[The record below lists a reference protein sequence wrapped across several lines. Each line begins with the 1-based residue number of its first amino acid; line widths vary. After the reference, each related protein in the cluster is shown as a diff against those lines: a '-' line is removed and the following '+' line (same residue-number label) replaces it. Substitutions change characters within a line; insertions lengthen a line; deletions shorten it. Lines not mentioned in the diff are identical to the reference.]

1 MERVSVW
8 PWYSDN
14 SKDKKKKER
23 KQHFYKHVQFIYPLS
38 ACKEVSA
45 LSTRDTIKRS

>member
-8 PWYSDN
+8 PRYSDN
-14 SKDKKKKER
+14 SKDKETALS
-23 KQHFYKHVQFIYPLS
+23 KQVQFIYPLS

-45 LSTRDTIKRS
+45 